1 MVWKKGQSG
10 NPAGK
15 PIGARNKLGEAFLE
29 AVLADFIA
37 HGPQVI
43 EDLRHKRPGGYLELI
58 IRLTRAAVDREEEAD
73 AVGRQEVYP
82 QISLVS

>member
-10 NPAGK
+10 NPAAK

-43 EDLRHKRPGGYLELI
+43 EDLRRRYPGRYLELI
-58 IRLTRAAVDREEEAD
+58 IRLTRAAVDRDEEAD
-73 AVGRQEVYP
+73 AIGRQDVYP
-82 QISLVS
+82 QITLVS